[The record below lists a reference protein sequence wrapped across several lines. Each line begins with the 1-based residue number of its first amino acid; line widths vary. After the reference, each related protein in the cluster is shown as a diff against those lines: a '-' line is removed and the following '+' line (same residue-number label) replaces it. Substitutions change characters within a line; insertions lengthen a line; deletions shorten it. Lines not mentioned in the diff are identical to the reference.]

1 MARSFEGLS
10 RSVKSL
16 IFGSD
21 CFLFLM
27 GLVSVVLVGGS
38 VVITGY
44 KTISSGFK
52 IDSFCWGGLGWS
64 GSCCWTCLYV
74 LAGSFLISP
83 LRDSRNWALYLLLRF
98 FLASLMEHQHVSF
111 WFL

>member
-74 LAGSFLISP
+74 FMYLSGFYRLARNSQPNNYLILTSFYGVVIK
-83 LRDSRNWALYLLLRF
+83 
-98 FLASLMEHQHVSF
+98 FLPEF
-111 WFL
+111 